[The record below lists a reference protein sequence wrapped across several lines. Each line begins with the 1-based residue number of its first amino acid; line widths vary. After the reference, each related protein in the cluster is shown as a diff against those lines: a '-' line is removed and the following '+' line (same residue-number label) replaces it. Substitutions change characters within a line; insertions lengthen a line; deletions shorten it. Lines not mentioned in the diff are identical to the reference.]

1 MNTRTSRIQVLV
13 NQKELTK
20 LKNFANNG
28 SLSSYLRKSGLRE
41 KQQISIPNIQVKLKA
56 YKAEIQYNLQQVK
69 TAINNGRLPS
79 AEAIDKLIEITDKL

>member
-1 MNTRTSRIQVLV
+1 MNTRTNRIQVLV

-41 KQQISIPNIQVKLKA
+41 KQQIFNSNHEIKVKA
-56 YKAEIQYNLQQVK
+56 YKAEIKYHLEQAK
-69 TAINNGRLPS
+69 IAINSGRLPDIS
-79 AEAIDKLIEITDKL
+79 TINKLIEITDNL

>member
-41 KQQISIPNIQVKLKA
+41 KPQIPNSNHEIKVKA
-56 YKAEIQYNLQQVK
+56 YKAEIKYHLEQVK
-69 TAINNGRLPS
+69 IAINNGRLPDIS
-79 AEAIDKLIEITDKL
+79 TINKLIEITDNL